1 METMTEPLVV
11 EESSFDQIVL
21 QSKQPV
27 LVDFWAPWCAP
38 CRAIAPIVEELAKEY
53 GDRLTFAKLNVDGSP
68 MVPSKYGIHSI
79 PTLLLFKDGKPVQQV
94 IGLTTKKELKQILD
108 TALA

>member
-1 METMTEPLVV
+1 MTEPLVV

-21 QSKQPV
+21 QSKKPV

-38 CRAIAPIVEELAKEY
+38 CHAIAPVIEELTKEY

-68 MVPSKYGIHSI
+68 TIPSKYGIHSI
-79 PTLLLFKDGKPVQQV
+79 PTLLLFKDGKPIQQV
-94 IGLTTKKELKQILD
+94 IGLKTKKELKQILD

>member
-1 METMTEPLVV
+1 MTEPLVV
-11 EESSFDQIVL
+11 EEGSFDQIVL

-38 CRAIAPIVEELAKEY
+38 CRAIAPIMEELTKEY

-68 MVPSKYGIHSI
+68 TIPSKYGIHSI
-79 PTLLLFKDGKPVQQV
+79 PTLLLFKDGKPIQQV
-94 IGLTTKKELKQILD
+94 IGLKTKKELKQILD

>member
-1 METMTEPLVV
+1 MGEPTVIDDAN
-11 EESSFDQIVL
+11 FDQIVL
-21 QSKQPV
+21 QAEIPV

-38 CRAIAPIVEELAKEY
+38 CRAIAPIIEELAKEY

-68 MVPSKYGIHSI
+68 MISSKYGIHSI

>member
-1 METMTEPLVV
+1 METMAEPLIL

-27 LVDFWAPWCAP
+27 LVDFGAPWCAP
-38 CRAIAPIVEELAKEY
+38 CRAIDPIIEELAREY
-53 GDRLTFAKLNVDGSP
+53 SDRITFAKFNVDDSP
-68 MVPSKYGIHSI
+68 KIPSTYGIHSV
-79 PTLLLFKDGKPVQQV
+79 PTLLLFKDGKPVEQV
-94 IGLTTKKELKQILD
+94 IGLKNKKELKKVLD